1 MTEIESDDRLMPFED
16 SRTWRVLLTRLH
28 WDDEGNPESFV
39 FAYATKRI
47 SSHGEYLGGVRTRHE
62 SRKTKPF
69 LGGWRGA
76 MRHWATYNVDALKKS
91 LAGHRYEFGRSTR
104 WRPMINYVLVN
115 PGPPARPELPSLVL
129 QSVERSPDPQGPLLT
144 AP

>member
-1 MTEIESDDRLMPFED
+1 VTEIESDDRLMPFED
-16 SRTWRVLLTRLH
+16 SRAWRVLLTQLH

-47 SSHGEYLGGVRTRHE
+47 SSHGEYLGGVRARHE

-76 MRHWATYNVDALKKS
+76 MSHWATYNVEALKKS
-91 LAGHRYEFGRSTR
+91 LAGHRHGFGRSTR
-104 WRPMINYVLVN
+104 WRPTIDYVLVT

-129 QSVERSPDPQGPLLT
+129 QSLERSPTPQSPILS

>member
-1 MTEIESDDRLMPFED
+1 VSEIESVDRPMPIED

-39 FAYATKRI
+39 FVYATKRA

-76 MRHWATYNVDALKKS
+76 MSHWATYNVDALKKS
-91 LAGHRYEFGRSTR
+91 LAGHRHEFSRSTR
-104 WRPMINYVLVN
+104 WRPMIDYVLVT

-129 QSVERSPDPQGPLLT
+129 HSLERSPDPQSPLLSV
-144 AP
+144 P